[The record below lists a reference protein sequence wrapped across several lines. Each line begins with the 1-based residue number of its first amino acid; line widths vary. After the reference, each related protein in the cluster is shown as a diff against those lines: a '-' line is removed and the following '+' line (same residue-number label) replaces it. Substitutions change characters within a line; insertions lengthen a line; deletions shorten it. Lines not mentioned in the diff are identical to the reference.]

1 MVFDS
6 CVCVSKFNLAKSIQ
20 TRHYYLAYML
30 ITVFKNFLL
39 SCKPPAFVVMFAIV
53 RSSPLCTNH
62 VINSKSLEPWIT
74 LSGSQTSLDTLAN
87 TPLWVNN
94 RALFDIFAV
103 KRPED
108 VSSLWKLYQEL
119 IECYSRQKPQKMS
132 KSPQAFLLSFS
143 LNSSVDYVLK
153 WQVVLK
159 RSSPLYLRELFD
171 IFNISFI
178 FIEIPS
184 LDF

>member
-1 MVFDS
+1 
-6 CVCVSKFNLAKSIQ
+6 
-20 TRHYYLAYML
+20 ML
-30 ITVFKNFLL
+30 
-39 SCKPPAFVVMFAIV
+39 
-53 RSSPLCTNH
+53 
-62 VINSKSLEPWIT
+62 LE
-74 LSGSQTSLDTLAN
+74 A
-87 TPLWVNN
+87 
-94 RALFDIFAV
+94 
-103 KRPED
+103 
-108 VSSLWKLYQEL
+108 
-119 IECYSRQKPQKMS
+119 KPQKMS

-178 FIEIPS
+178 FIEISS

>member
-1 MVFDS
+1 
-6 CVCVSKFNLAKSIQ
+6 
-20 TRHYYLAYML
+20 ML

-53 RSSPLCTNH
+53 RSSPLRTNH

-94 RALFDIFAV
+94 GALFDIFAV

-132 KSPQAFLLSFS
+132 KSPQAFLLSLS
-143 LNSSVDYVLK
+143 LKSSVDYVLK

-159 RSSPLYLRELFD
+159 RSSPLYLRGPFD
-171 IFNISFI
+171 IFKITFI
-178 FIEIPS
+178 FILIKISS